1 MLRAFGS
8 PHRYVQGPGALD
20 QLGEL
25 AGSYGKRP
33 LVIADGVVLAL
44 LRQRLEASLG
54 PLAGASCF
62 AEFGGECTADEIAR
76 LGAEARS
83 AGADV
88 VIGVGGGKAIDTAK
102 GVRIELGR
110 PLIIVPTIASND
122 SPTSRLAVVYTKEHV
137 LHEVRAMPVNPDA
150 VLVDTA
156 VIIQAP
162 ERFFISGVGD
172 ALSKK
177 FEAEQC
183 FATGGNNFYKA
194 RPPYL
199 ALTLADA
206 CYTAIR
212 AHAERALAAV
222 RARQLCEDFERTV
235 EATILLSGLAFEN
248 GGLSI
253 AHSLTRGLSTVPELA
268 RALHGEQ
275 VAFGLLVQLLLEERP
290 AAYVADLVGFYAR
303 MGLPRSLAEL
313 GYSGDRRQAAAQ
325 IARYTWERAPYVR
338 QLIKPV
344 DEARL
349 ERAVL
354 AADALGAKATTK

>member
-25 AGSYGKRP
+25 AGGYGKRP
-33 LVIADGVVLAL
+33 LLIADGIVLGL

-54 PLAGASCF
+54 PLAGATRF

-76 LGAEARS
+76 LGAEAR
-83 AGADV
+83 ATGADV

-102 GVRIELGR
+102 GVRIQLDR

-162 ERFFISGVGD
+162 ERFFVSGVGD

-194 RPPYL
+194 GPPYL

-206 CYTAIR
+206 CYAAVR
-212 AHAERALAAV
+212 AHAESALAASRV
-222 RARQLCEDFERTV
+222 KQLSEDFERTV

-253 AHSLTRGLSTVPELA
+253 AHSMTRGLSTVPELA

-275 VAFGLLVQLLLEERP
+275 VAFGLLVQLILEERP
-290 AAYVADLVGFYAR
+290 AAYVADLVDFYGR
-303 MGLPRSLAEL
+303 MGLPCSLAQL
-313 GYSGDRRQAAAQ
+313 GYPGDPAGVAAQ

-338 QLIKPV
+338 ALVKPV

-354 AADALGAKATTK
+354 AADALGAGSTAK

>member
-1 MLRAFGS
+1 MLRTFGS

-25 AGSYGKRP
+25 TAAYGKRP
-33 LVIADGVVLAL
+33 LVIADGVVLGL
-44 LRQRLEASLG
+44 LRKRLETSLG
-54 PLAGASCF
+54 ELAGATRF
-62 AEFGGECTADEIAR
+62 AEFGGECTAAEIAR
-76 LGAEARS
+76 LAAEATS
-83 AGADV
+83 VSADV

-110 PLIIVPTIASND
+110 PIIIVPTIASND
-122 SPTSRLAVVYTKEHV
+122 SPTSRLAVVYTSEHV
-137 LHEVRAMPVNPDA
+137 LHEVRAMPANPDA

-156 VIIQAP
+156 VIVQAP

-183 FATGGNNFYKA
+183 FLSGGNNFYKA
-194 RPPYL
+194 RPPYV

-206 CYTAIR
+206 CYAAIR
-212 AHAERALAAV
+212 AHAVRGLAAT
-222 RARQLCEDFERTV
+222 RAKQLSEDFERTV

-253 AHSLTRGLSTVPELA
+253 AHSLTRGLSTVPELS

-290 AAYVADLVGFYAR
+290 AAYVADLVDFYAR
-303 MGLPRSLAEL
+303 MGLPRSLAQL
-313 GYSGDRRQAAAQ
+313 GYSGDPARVASQ
-325 IARYTWERAPYVR
+325 IARHTWERAPYVR
-338 QLIKPV
+338 YLTKPV
-344 DEARL
+344 DAVRL
-349 ERAVL
+349 EEAVL
-354 AADALGAKATTK
+354 AADALGAN